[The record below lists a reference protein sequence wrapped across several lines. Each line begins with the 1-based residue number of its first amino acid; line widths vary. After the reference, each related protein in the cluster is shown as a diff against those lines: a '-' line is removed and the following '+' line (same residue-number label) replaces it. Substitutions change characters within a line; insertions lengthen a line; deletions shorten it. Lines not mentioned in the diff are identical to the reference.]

1 MRKFPIHGAGL
12 LAFDAGWLASYALD
26 GIGGASAAPTNEEHE
41 TIAIVNVRG
50 PLMHHACPDFD
61 SYDAIKERVAKAL
74 ASPARAV
81 VLRID
86 SPGGLVSGCF
96 DAAVEL
102 RRMADRTGKHLI
114 AYAEQATSA
123 SYALAC
129 SCSKIYA
136 SAAGS
141 VGSIGVIDTVLD
153 VTALDQAQGVRLAIV
168 TSGARKAD
176 SNPHTPLSDAKLAAT
191 QASVDA
197 VAQLFFEL
205 VSDARGI
212 DVQAVQALEAASF
225 PGVVAATRGLVDQI
239 ATIEEA
245 LDATAREPVT
255 SRATFNESVRLLRA
269 AAASATDPIERLNAR
284 KMLACL

>member
-26 GIGGASAAPTNEEHE
+26 GIGGASAAPANEEHGA
-41 TIAIVNVRG
+41 IAVVNVRG
-50 PLMHHACPDFD
+50 PLMHHACPEFD

-74 ASPARAV
+74 TSPARAV

-102 RRMADRTGKHLI
+102 RRMAARTGKRLV

-129 SCSKIYA
+129 GCAKIYA

-153 VTALDQAQGVRLAIV
+153 VTALDQAQGVRLEIV

-176 SNPHTPLSDAKLAAT
+176 SNPHTALSEAKLAAT
-191 QASVDA
+191 QTSVDA
-197 VAQLFFEL
+197 VAQLFFQL
-205 VSDARGI
+205 VAEARGI
-212 DVQAVQALEAASF
+212 DAGAVQALEAATF
-225 PGVVAATRGLVDQI
+225 PGVTAKGKGLVDQI

-245 LDATAREPVT
+245 LDATAREPLT
-255 SRATFNESVRLLRA
+255 SRAEYLEIVRSLSA
-269 AAASATDPIERLNAR
+269 VSASSTDPKERLNAQ